1 MSINVYGCLF
11 LKPSRDCHK
20 KSTAQRWAED
30 KAELNYRSLDLVT
43 EFALKTDRNPN
54 YATINI
60 QRDFVLMILHKTQIF
75 QMR

>member
-11 LKPSRDCHK
+11 LRPSRDCHK
-20 KSTAQRWAED
+20 KSAAQRWAED
-30 KAELNYRSLDLVT
+30 KGELNYHSLDLAAD
-43 EFALKTDRNPN
+43 FALKTDKNPN

-60 QRDFVLMILHKTQIF
+60 QRDFILMIQRKTQIF